1 MSKND
6 ITGDNIITKWGNQVY
21 RENYDAIF
29 GNKRRKFHVD
39 GSGPEPDQFF
49 VFGSNKR
56 GVHGAGAARYAMDHL
71 GAKLG
76 EWDGITGKT
85 YAIPTKDEY
94 IQTMEIEEIFKYV
107 AKFVKFTK
115 DNFDLNFFITGIG
128 CGLAGYTPEEIAPL
142 FRDCG
147 ANCSFPDTWEPY
159 L

>member
-6 ITGDNIITKWGNQVY
+6 ITGDNIITKFTTEQY
-21 RENYDAIF
+21 RDNYDKIF
-29 GNKRRKFHVD
+29 GNRSRKFHAD
-39 GSGPEPDQFF
+39 GSKPEPSQIF

-56 GVHGAGAARYAMDHL
+56 GVHGAGAARYAMDYL
-71 GAKLG
+71 GAVFG

-94 IQTMEIEEIFKYV
+94 IETMDIEEIFKYV

-115 DNFDLNFFITGIG
+115 ENYHLDFFITGIG